1 MIQFYAPDIA
11 SALILPESDSQ
22 HAVRVLRMRPGDEL
36 QVVDGKG
43 RLYHCRLVDAHSKH
57 AAVEILD
64 VVEAPLPWTQR
75 IAVAVAPTKN
85 LDRME
90 WLTEKLTE
98 IGVNAI
104 IPMLCDRSERRVL
117 KTERLHKIAV
127 SAMKQS
133 LKAYCP
139 EIHELTP
146 LSAVAS
152 MMPDAQR
159 FVGYC
164 SPQVERIDMARACSP
179 RRDTLVLIGPEGD
192 FSPAEIELLLGSGI
206 KPVTFGD
213 NRLRTETAALYAATI
228 PHIIDSLG

>member
-11 SALILPESDSQ
+11 STLTLPESDSQ

-36 QVVDGKG
+36 QAVDGRG
-43 RLYHCRLVDAHSKH
+43 RLYRCRLVDAHSKH
-57 AAVEILD
+57 AAVEILE
-64 VVEAPLPWTQR
+64 VVESPLPWPQR

-104 IPMLCDRSERRVL
+104 IPMLCERSERRVL

-133 LKAYCP
+133 LKAFCP

-146 LSAVAS
+146 LSEVAS
-152 MMPDAQR
+152 MMPGAQR

-164 SPQVERIDMARACSP
+164 SPEVERRDMARECQP
-179 RRDTLVLIGPEGD
+179 RRDTLIFIGPEGD
-192 FSPAEIELLLGSGI
+192 FTPAEINLLLSSGVM
-206 KPVTFGD
+206 PVTFGD
-213 NRLRTETAALYAATI
+213 NRLRTETAVLYAATI
-228 PHIIDSLG
+228 PHIIDSLR